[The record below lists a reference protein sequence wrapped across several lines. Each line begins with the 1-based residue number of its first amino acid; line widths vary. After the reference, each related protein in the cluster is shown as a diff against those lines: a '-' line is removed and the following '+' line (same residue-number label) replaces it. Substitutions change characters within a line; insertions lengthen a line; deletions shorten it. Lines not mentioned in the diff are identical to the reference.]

1 MARKKRPSI
10 QGIDPDYRTDF
21 HGTKD
26 QSAFQPAMTTA
37 TGPETAGPGRDA
49 TVVPSPDASPIAA
62 EIPDAEAGQ
71 EAEALEAAETRQDA
85 EAGQEAEALEATKTR
100 QDAGAGQEAEAQT
113 GVVKKG
119 RDKNKRST
127 EVAGKEAGENP
138 ASKLDGAEK
147 REIALDV
154 AAKSEHGDALEALE
168 QHGFAMRDVI
178 VKAGRRA
185 TGRFELK
192 PDFVPKPEAK
202 RLPVRVGGYHTT
214 KRVPATILD
223 DLRQHHDPLR
233 LKSDGAMV
241 RGQFEPLFWACL
253 DEVIEE
259 LQGKKG

>member
-26 QSAFQPAMTTA
+26 QSAFQPAMPAA
-37 TGPETAGPGRDA
+37 TGPEIAGPGRDA
-49 TVVPSPDASPIAA
+49 TVMPSPDATPIV
-62 EIPDAEAGQ
+62 
-71 EAEALEAAETRQDA
+71 AETP
-85 EAGQEAEALEATKTR
+85 
-100 QDAGAGQEAEAQT
+100 DAGAGQEAQASEATETRQDAGASQEAQASEAAEI
-113 GVVKKG
+113 VKKG
-119 RDKNKRST
+119 RDKNKRGT
-127 EVAGKEAGENP
+127 EAAGKESGESP
-138 ASKLDGAEK
+138 ASEPDGTEK

-154 AAKSEHGDALEALE
+154 AAKREQGDALNALE
-168 QHGFAMRDVI
+168 QQGFAVRDVI

-192 PDFVPKPEAK
+192 PNFVPKPEAE

-214 KRVPATILD
+214 KRLPATILN
-223 DLRQHHDPLR
+223 DLRQQHDPLR

-241 RGQFEPLFWACL
+241 RGQFEPLFWTCL

-259 LQGKKG
+259 LQKK

>member
-62 EIPDAEAGQ
+62 EIPDAEA
-71 EAEALEAAETRQDA
+71 D
-85 EAGQEAEALEATKTR
+85 QEAEALEATETR

-113 GVVKKG
+113 GIVKKG